1 MRPVAVLGLTAF
13 FFACT
18 STPASETEQP
28 VAHSESEQ
36 RATPLRVGLFAG
48 DGAGEEYVVA
58 IANVLAGD
66 PRFTVRKFWDGS
78 VNFWDFDVTVFPGGV
93 GSTEWNALG
102 ADGQEH
108 LKTVV
113 NGGRGYV
120 GICAGFYMA
129 LPGEAGFFDADIYWP
144 WARGEAWL
152 EVDVPNGNGVLST
165 TGSHWLRYVNGP
177 VIYPLSNPARFT
189 VLATFGTS
197 VGEGI
202 ETMVG
207 KPAVVGAKV
216 GDGRAVAFSPHPEL
230 SGVGDMLKDA
240 LVWAAPVD
248 GSVVRPEPI
257 DPCRG
262 FNDFGKCTGTVLE
275 WCENGQYKRVD
286 CAEKTDGRVRCGE
299 DPRPEIGLNCVW

>member
-1 MRPVAVLGLTAF
+1 MRGVTFLALSAF
-13 FFACT
+13 FFACASPTT
-18 STPASETEQP
+18 SEPAAANT
-28 VAHSESEQ
+28 ESEQ
-36 RATPLRVGLFAG
+36 RSAPRRVGLFAG
-48 DGAGEEYVVA
+48 DGAGAEYVTA
-58 IANVLAGD
+58 IENVLAGD

-78 VNFWDFDVTVFPGGV
+78 VNFWDFDVSVFPGGV

-113 NGGRGYV
+113 RGGRGFV

-144 WARGEAWL
+144 WARGDTWL
-152 EVDVPNGNGVLST
+152 EVNVEDGNGVLSS

-189 VLATFGTS
+189 VLATFGTT
-197 VGEGI
+197 VGDG

-207 KPAVVGAKV
+207 KPAVVGTKF

-230 SGVGDMLKDA
+230 SDVGVMLKDA
-240 LVWAAPVD
+240 LIWASPDNGAVNPPD
-248 GSVVRPEPI
+248 PPEPV

-262 FNDFGKCTGTVLE
+262 FDDFGKCTGTVLE
-275 WCENGQYKRVD
+275 WCDNGQYRRVD
-286 CAEKTDGRVRCGE
+286 CATKTDGRIRCGE
-299 DPRPEIGLNCVW
+299 DPNPEIGLNCVR